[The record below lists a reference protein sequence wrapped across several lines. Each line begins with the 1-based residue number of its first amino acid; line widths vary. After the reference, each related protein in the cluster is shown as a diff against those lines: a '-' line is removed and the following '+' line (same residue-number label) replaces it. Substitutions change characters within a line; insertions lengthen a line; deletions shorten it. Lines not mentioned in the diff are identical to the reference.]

1 MIVYIHSTAPTLCRD
16 RTMIITT
23 IINKS
28 YAAYSILLRRAFQ
41 QQVWC
46 YNQCQRLRS
55 TICLEPLAANA
66 DDDDDDAS
74 VDAEWR
80 NLRVLQIT
88 EGIQREAEIQEAGC
102 NRFDM
107 HLIV

>member
-16 RTMIITT
+16 LTMIIMT

-28 YAAYSILLRRAFQ
+28 SAAYPILLRRAFQ

-46 YNQCQRLRS
+46 YNLCQRLRS

-66 DDDDDDAS
+66 DDDDDDAA

-88 EGIQREAEIQEAGC
+88 ERTQREAEIQEADC